1 MSSGKKNSILIV
13 DDERTN
19 IIALKTILS
28 PDYTIYASSNG
39 EEAIEAAEEFK
50 PDIILLDIIMPEMDG
65 YEVITALKN
74 SKKMRDIP
82 VVFITGLDS
91 AEAEEKGL
99 ALGAADY
106 ITKPFHSAIVKMRV
120 KNQIDLIERFRI
132 EHDLNVVL
140 KLQSE
145 LVAAKEL
152 AEHSSRAKS
161 EFLSRMSH
169 EMLTPM
175 NAIMG
180 MTEII
185 KNLGS
190 NKDIKNYLDEIN
202 KASNDLQRLINDVLD
217 ISNVEYGTIK
227 LSHSAFNIS
236 SLFKDLLETA
246 RYNASKKQQ
255 VINFNIDQTIP
266 ETVTGD
272 EKRLKQVIENLLANA
287 IKFTPEN
294 GEIYIESSVLD
305 VNNKTITLQVTVSDN
320 GIGIAKEQQDNL
332 FDIFEQVDGSHTRAH
347 GGIGL
352 GLALSKRI
360 IEMMDGKIW
369 VESELNKGAAFHF
382 TCSLQ
387 C

>member
-1 MSSGKKNSILIV
+1 
-13 DDERTN
+13 
-19 IIALKTILS
+19 
-28 PDYTIYASSNG
+28 
-39 EEAIEAAEEFK
+39 
-50 PDIILLDIIMPEMDG
+50 
-65 YEVITALKN
+65 
-74 SKKMRDIP
+74 
-82 VVFITGLDS
+82 
-91 AEAEEKGL
+91 
-99 ALGAADY
+99 
-106 ITKPFHSAIVKMRV
+106 
-120 KNQIDLIERFRI
+120 
-132 EHDLNVVL
+132 
-140 KLQSE
+140 
-145 LVAAKEL
+145 
-152 AEHSSRAKS
+152 
-161 EFLSRMSH
+161 
-169 EMLTPM
+169 
-175 NAIMG
+175 

-185 KNLGS
+185 KKLGT
-190 NKDIKNYLDEIN
+190 NKDIKNYLDEIK
-202 KASNDLQRLINDVLD
+202 KASNDLLRLINDVLD
-217 ISNVEYGTIK
+217 ISDVEYGTIK